1 MNATIFSKNLIELRQ
16 QRNLTHRNLALKL
29 GISNAT
35 ISRAEKGSVIPDT
48 DTVGK
53 IADFFGVTVDYLLGN
68 ISEMKGIKIPV
79 LGSIPAGIPLE
90 AITDILDY
98 EEIPEKMAKSGEYF
112 ALKVKGDS
120 MAPKILNG
128 DIVIIRK
135 QEDAESGNVCVV
147 MINGYDATLKEIKK
161 DTAGIWVLPYNPNS
175 DFKPTFYS
183 KKEIE
188 ELPVR
193 IIGVAVEIRRSL

>member
-1 MNATIFSKNLIELRQ
+1 MKLKEFRKNAGITQEKLSKKIGVSRSTIAMWETGASEPDLQ
-16 QRNLTHRNLALKL
+16 TLTNIAKIL
-29 GISNAT
+29 NC
-35 ISRAEKGSVIPDT
+35 SVEE
-48 DTVGK
+48 
-53 IADFFGVTVDYLLGN
+53 LLGVYVE
-68 ISEMKGIKIPV
+68 SKSKVGIKVPV

-135 QEDAESGNVCVV
+135 QEDAESGNICVV
-147 MINGYDATLKEIKK
+147 MVNGYDATLKEIKK

>member
-1 MNATIFSKNLIELRQ
+1 MFGENLRKLRREKKLTQTELAEILCVSSGTIAMWETSKRNPDFSLI
-16 QRNLTHRNLALKL
+16 
-29 GISNAT
+29 I
-35 ISRAEKGSVIPDT
+35 
-48 DTVGK
+48 K
-53 IADFFGVTVDYLLGN
+53 IAEFFNVSVDSLLGN
-68 ISEMKGIKIPV
+68 ASLKKGIPIPV

-135 QEDAESGNVCVV
+135 QEDAESGNICVV
-147 MINGYDATLKEIKK
+147 MVNGYDATLKEIKK

>member
-16 QRNLTHRNLALKL
+16 QRNLTQRNLALKL

>member
-1 MNATIFSKNLIELRQ
+1 MFGENLRKLRREKKLTQTELAEILCVSSGTIAMWETSKRNPDFSLI
-16 QRNLTHRNLALKL
+16 
-29 GISNAT
+29 I
-35 ISRAEKGSVIPDT
+35 
-48 DTVGK
+48 K
-53 IADFFGVTVDYLLGN
+53 IAEFFNVSVDSLLGN
-68 ISEMKGIKIPV
+68 ASLKKGIQIPV

-147 MINGYDATLKEIKK
+147 MVNGYDATLKEIKK